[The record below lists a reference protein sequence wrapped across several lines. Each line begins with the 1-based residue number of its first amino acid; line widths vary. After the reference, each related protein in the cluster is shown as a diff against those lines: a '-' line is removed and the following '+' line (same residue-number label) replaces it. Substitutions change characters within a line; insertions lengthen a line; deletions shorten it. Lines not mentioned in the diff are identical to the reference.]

1 MTHFCDYIDSL
12 LCGTLVYVNSLYLL
26 YLFAISSINRSR
38 KGGRKRK
45 QKKSNITK
53 DRIDQA
59 RRRLTDSEN
68 SSKSGDDTGG
78 ELSEEEIEFYGGNTA
93 LPVYSKSRKVLSPA
107 ETVGLLTDRGAFH
120 LSKVCHRQPLQV
132 QHHRTFIVDLTSLQS
147 PQDVKCD
154 DMGSWRNNSSSK
166 FTFDVEW
173 NEGEI
178 KMLTPVRKGCHK
190 SSVILKRE
198 YFILNHNVENDL
210 RKRID
215 TIVCKYR
222 TQYSVETH

>member
-1 MTHFCDYIDSL
+1 MH
-12 LCGTLVYVNSLYLL
+12 
-26 YLFAISSINRSR
+26 LFAISSINRPS

-53 DRIDQA
+53 DRI
-59 RRRLTDSEN
+59 
-68 SSKSGDDTGG
+68 
-78 ELSEEEIEFYGGNTA
+78 EEIELYGGNSA

-107 ETVGLLTDRGAFH
+107 ETVGLLTDRGG
-120 LSKVCHRQPLQV
+120 SRSS
-132 QHHRTFIVDLTSLQS
+132 D

-198 YFILNHNVENDL
+198 YFILNHDVVNDL

-222 TQYSVETH
+222 TQ